1 MATALAFWRWTELDR
16 TSWPAFRDAA
26 GGVEPGAE
34 VRPRSHPGLERIALP
49 KPRARRLLPLDR
61 TLGTRRSARALSDD
75 PLTDRDLGHLL
86 RFAHGAHASGGRG
99 PVPSA
104 GGLQALELY
113 LVRFGDG
120 AFHYD
125 RAGHHLTRLSRS
137 APRAEWRTRVPS
149 LDLVE
154 GGSLLWLIAGDVERV
169 EPKYGA
175 RGLRF
180 LLLEA
185 GHLMQNLC
193 LLSASLKRATV
204 PLGAFFEREVAAA
217 LGLPGTDLVAYA
229 GLCG

>member
-1 MATALAFWRWTELDR
+1 MPSAAAFYRWTELDR
-16 TSWPAFRDAA
+16 SSWPAFRDAA
-26 GGVEPGAE
+26 GEAAEGLE
-34 VRPRSHPGLERIALP
+34 VRPRSHPGPRTALP
-49 KPRARRLLPLDR
+49 KPRARRLTPLDR
-61 TLGTRRSARALSDD
+61 ALASRRSARKLSTAPLSD
-75 PLTDRDLGHLL
+75 RELGHLL
-86 RFAHGAHASGGRG
+86 WFAHGAMESGGRG

-125 RAGHHLTRLSRS
+125 RAKHALTRLGD
-137 APRAEWRTRVPS
+137 AKERADWRARVPS

-154 GGSLLWLIAGDVERV
+154 GGSLLWVIAGDVERV

-193 LLSASLKRATV
+193 LLSASLKRTTV
-204 PLGAFFEREVAAA
+204 PLGAFFEKDVAAA
-217 LGLPGTDLVAYA
+217 LGLEKTDLALYA